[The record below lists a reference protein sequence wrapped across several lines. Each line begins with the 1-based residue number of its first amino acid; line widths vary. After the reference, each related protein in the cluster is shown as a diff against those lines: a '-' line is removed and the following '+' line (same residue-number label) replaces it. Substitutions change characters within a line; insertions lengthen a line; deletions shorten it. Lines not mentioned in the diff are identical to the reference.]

1 MSSPDPIE
9 AAPAQP
15 KQRLLAV
22 QGLRGLAAGL
32 VVCAHAIQH
41 GPGRAS
47 DPILLLGRFGVEI
60 FFVISG
66 IVIAYVA
73 GNASFDGT
81 RFIVRRIWRVVPLY
95 WATTLVV
102 AAAAILAPS
111 IFKTTAFGVE
121 YLVKSLLFIPSPLP
135 GTTDWRP
142 LFKLGWTLNY
152 EVFFYA
158 VVAALFWCTSMV
170 RRAQLLTIVMGALV
184 LLSFFVPTRSF
195 IGFYADLNLIAFV
208 IGVWFAVLWQKQAM
222 QTLPSWAP
230 LALGGLAAIA
240 CFIFFTLPVD
250 VAKAS
255 LPGHLMMATAAALVV
270 LTALSLESRI
280 RSGRLLVWLG
290 DISYS
295 LYLTHMFV
303 IGAGW
308 AAINRLQI
316 SGPALPL
323 AIGSLVLLA
332 LVVAHLSFI
341 LLERPMMRYQPFA
354 RRKRPPS
361 HEGLREAGSV
371 SNGR

>member
-1 MSSPDPIE
+1 MTNSAQIASRG
-9 AAPAQP
+9 AAP

-41 GPGRAS
+41 GPGRAP
-47 DPILLLGRFGVEI
+47 DPIVLLGRFGVEI

-73 GNASFDGT
+73 GNASFDGG

-102 AAAAILAPS
+102 AVAAIVVPS
-111 IFKTTAFGVE
+111 VFKTTEFGLE
-121 YLVKSLLFIPSPLP
+121 YLIKSLFFIPAPLP
-135 GTTDWRP
+135 GTSDWRP

-152 EVFFYA
+152 EVFFY
-158 VVAALFWCTSMV
+158 VVMAALFWCTSMV
-170 RRAQLLTIVMGALV
+170 RRAQLLTIVMGTLIA
-184 LLSFFVPTRSF
+184 LSFVVPDRSL

-208 IGVWFAVLWQKQAM
+208 VGVWFAVLWQKQLL
-222 QTLPSWAP
+222 QRTPSWTPAV
-230 LALGGLAAIA
+230 LAALAALA
-240 CFIFFTLPVD
+240 CFRFFSLPVD
-250 VAKAS
+250 VAKTTMS
-255 LPGHLMMATAAALVV
+255 GHLMMATAAALIV

-280 RSGRLLVWLG
+280 KAGRVVVWLG

-303 IGAGW
+303 VGAGW
-308 AAINRLQI
+308 AAINRLHLT
-316 SGPALPL
+316 GPVLGI
-323 AIGSLVLLA
+323 AIASLVLLA

-341 LLERPMMRYQPFA
+341 LLERPMMRHQPFS
-354 RRKRPPS
+354 KRATVPA
-361 HEGLREAGSV
+361 HGNAGVAGSV
-371 SNGR
+371 TDGS